1 MTDNVDQT
9 EAPVPTIAVEELRA
23 RIEANAAFLLDVRRA
38 THGGQIYGAIRYDP
52 HKLREAS
59 RLVLPLPKD
68 GTLVVLY
75 DEDGK
80 SKTLSEL
87 SAKLL
92 ENGYSGVQ
100 TLAGGFA
107 AWKAADGKMEEAT
120 LEQPV
125 PLVSEHQL
133 ER

>member
-1 MTDNVDQT
+1 MAENSSETK
-9 EAPVPTIAVEELRA
+9 APVPTLGIDELRV
-23 RIEANAAFLLDVRRA
+23 RIEANDAFLLDVRRS

-52 HKLREAS
+52 HKLLAAP

-68 GTLVVLY
+68 GTPVVLY
-75 DEDGK
+75 DEDGE
-80 SKTLSEL
+80 SKTLAGLSE
-87 SAKLL
+87 KLRD
-92 ENGYSGVQ
+92 EGYAGVH

-125 PLVSEHQL
+125 PMVSEHQI